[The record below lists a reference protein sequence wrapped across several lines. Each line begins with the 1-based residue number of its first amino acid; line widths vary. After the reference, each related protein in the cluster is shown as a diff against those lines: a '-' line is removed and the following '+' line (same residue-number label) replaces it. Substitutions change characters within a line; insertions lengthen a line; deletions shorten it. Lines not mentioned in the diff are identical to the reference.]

1 MSTPHQLRR
10 PATPEAIDHA
20 FGLFKSKAKRNIDL
34 SQFTTYKVGG
44 SAALHMVVSS
54 VDDLYLVSAVLAEV
68 ELPILVIGRGS
79 NLLISDSGFKGLA
92 LTIGGLADY
101 VDLPNR
107 DEDPEVEPIALF
119 GGSVALP
126 VAARQSVARGLT
138 GFEWGVGVPGSVG
151 GAVRMNAGGHG
162 SDMASSLTSVRMF
175 HLRKGLEA
183 HVNAVDLG
191 LRFRGSAL
199 DDHHVVLSATVDLEW
214 SKAPEASEAELQ
226 EVVRWRRE
234 NQPGGQNAGS
244 VFVNPEPGKVSAGAV
259 IDELGMRGLRVGSAQ
274 VSEKHANFI
283 QADVGGSAQ
292 DVVALMAEV
301 RRRVRDERGYV
312 LRSEIRLVGFEDETD
327 PAVVDLI
334 NKDSDVGVSTI
345 RLEQVFEKS
354 STANETT
361 DGTIPVSVLNGEVVR
376 IIDSDVSDEV
386 LEELRDAFG
395 RDATRDV
402 TRSIT
407 RDSTSGVARDATIVP
422 ITSATGNQT
431 SPTVAPSDGPVQ
443 PAERVVI
450 VDDDLRIVTDDDFPA
465 DTMSQS
471 VHRAPTSTRVAIF
484 DDESLP
490 GSGDGSAE
498 SAVIIDGTA
507 WTELS
512 FARRVINGAKQLFT
526 MRGVNRRKQLLVVGG
541 SLVASVVLVLIVLA
555 SPLVAVRS
563 IDVEGAR
570 YANATLIETVSK
582 SLRGKS
588 VLTVDT
594 NAAQKL
600 LETDPWIESV
610 RIKTYL
616 PSRAVIEIN
625 ERVPVAWFLGVDN
638 QGRVIDQDGRV
649 LAVVNGRPTEY
660 MLIDG
665 IGPNLI
671 AGAMASESY
680 KAAAQLAMSLPDEIR
695 PVVKNMGVNGPNQVT
710 MTLLTGAV
718 VKFGEPVDLRN
729 KLVNVVV
736 ILRRQDINQIAGIDV
751 SSGTPVVSSP

>member
-1 MSTPHQLRR
+1 MSTLHQLRR
-10 PATPEAIDHA
+10 PASPEAIDHA
-20 FGLFKSKAKRNIDL
+20 FGLFNAKAKRDVDL
-34 SQFTTYKVGG
+34 SQYTTYKVGG
-44 SAALHMVVSS
+44 TAALHMTAVSI
-54 VDDLYLVSAVLAEV
+54 DDLYLVSAVLAEV

-79 NLLISDSGFKGLA
+79 NLLISDSGFHGLA

-107 DEDPEVEPIALF
+107 EEDPNVEPIALF

-126 VAARQSVARGLT
+126 VASRQSVARGLT

-199 DDHHVVLSATVDLEW
+199 DDHHMVLSATVDLEW
-214 SKAPEASEAELQ
+214 SKSQEASEAELQ

-244 VFVNPEPGKVSAGAV
+244 VFVNPEPGKVSAGEV
-259 IDELGMRGLRVGSAQ
+259 IDELGMRGLRIGSAQ

-283 QADVGGSAQ
+283 QADENGSAH
-292 DVVALMAEV
+292 DVVALMAEI

-312 LRSEIRLVGFEDETD
+312 LRSEIRLVGFEDATD
-327 PAVVDLI
+327 PAIVELL
-334 NKDSDVGVSTI
+334 NKDSEVGVSTI
-345 RLEQVFEKS
+345 RLEQVFDKS

-361 DGTIPVSVLNGEVVR
+361 DGTIPVSVLNGEVIR
-376 IIDSDVSDEV
+376 IIDSDVSEEV
-386 LEELRDAFG
+386 LEELREAFG
-395 RDATRDV
+395 RDATRD
-402 TRSIT
+402 IT
-407 RDSTSGVARDATIVP
+407 RDATIVP
-422 ITSATGNQT
+422 ITSATANT
-431 SPTVAPSDGPVQ
+431 PSPTKVHDAEPVV

-471 VHRAPTSTRVAIF
+471 VHRAPTSTRVAIL
-484 DDESLP
+484 DDELMPDSDV
-490 GSGDGSAE
+490 DGS
-498 SAVIIDGTA
+498 SSGAVIIDGTA
-507 WTELS
+507 WTDLS
-512 FARRVINGAKQLFT
+512 LARRAIRGAKQLVK

-541 SLVASVVLVLIVLA
+541 SLVAGVVLVLIVLA
-555 SPLVAVRS
+555 SPIVAVRN

-616 PSRAVIEIN
+616 PGRAVIEIQ
-625 ERVPVAWFLGVDN
+625 ERMPIAWFLGVDN

-665 IGPNLI
+665 TGPNLI

-680 KAAAQLAMSLPDEIR
+680 AAAAQLAMSLPDEIR

>member
-10 PATPEAIDHA
+10 PATAEAIEHA
-20 FGLFKSKAKRNIDL
+20 FGLLNSRAKRNVDL

-44 SAALHMVVSS
+44 SAALHMLVSS
-54 VDDLYLVSAVLAEV
+54 IDDLYLVSSVLAEV

-92 LTIGGLADY
+92 LTMSGIADY

-107 DEDPEVEPIALF
+107 DDDPAVEPIALF

-175 HLRKGLEA
+175 HLRKGREA

-214 SKAPEASEAELQ
+214 SKSQEASEAELQ

-259 IDELGMRGLRVGSAQ
+259 IDELGMRGMRVGSAQ

-312 LRSEIRLVGFEDETD
+312 LRSEIRLVGFDDETD
-327 PAVVDLI
+327 PAIVDLI
-334 NKDSDVGVSTI
+334 NKDQDVGVSTI
-345 RLEQVFEKS
+345 RLEQVFDKS
-354 STANETT
+354 LTANETT

-395 RDATRDV
+395 RDVTRDITRDV
-402 TRSIT
+402 
-407 RDSTSGVARDATIVP
+407 TSGVARDATIIP
-422 ITSATGNQT
+422 I
-431 SPTVAPSDGPVQ
+431 Q

-490 GSGDGSAE
+490 GSVDDGVDD
-498 SAVIIDGTA
+498 AVIIDGTA

-512 FARRVINGAKQLFT
+512 LSRRVINGTKRLFT
-526 MRGVNRRKQLLVVGG
+526 MRGVNRRKQLLFVGG

-555 SPLVAVRS
+555 SPLVAVRN
-563 IDVEGAR
+563 IDIEGAK

-638 QGRVIDQDGRV
+638 QGRVIDQEGRV

-751 SSGTPVVSSP
+751 TSGTPVVSSP

>member
-1 MSTPHQLRR
+1 
-10 PATPEAIDHA
+10 
-20 FGLFKSKAKRNIDL
+20 
-34 SQFTTYKVGG
+34 
-44 SAALHMVVSS
+44 
-54 VDDLYLVSAVLAEV
+54 
-68 ELPILVIGRGS
+68 
-79 NLLISDSGFKGLA
+79 
-92 LTIGGLADY
+92 
-101 VDLPNR
+101 
-107 DEDPEVEPIALF
+107 
-119 GGSVALP
+119 
-126 VAARQSVARGLT
+126 
-138 GFEWGVGVPGSVG
+138 
-151 GAVRMNAGGHG
+151 
-162 SDMASSLTSVRMF
+162 
-175 HLRKGLEA
+175 
-183 HVNAVDLG
+183 
-191 LRFRGSAL
+191 
-199 DDHHVVLSATVDLEW
+199 
-214 SKAPEASEAELQ
+214 
-226 EVVRWRRE
+226 
-234 NQPGGQNAGS
+234 
-244 VFVNPEPGKVSAGAV
+244 
-259 IDELGMRGLRVGSAQ
+259 
-274 VSEKHANFI
+274 
-283 QADVGGSAQ
+283 
-292 DVVALMAEV
+292 
-301 RRRVRDERGYV
+301 
-312 LRSEIRLVGFEDETD
+312 
-327 PAVVDLI
+327 
-334 NKDSDVGVSTI
+334 
-345 RLEQVFEKS
+345 
-354 STANETT
+354 
-361 DGTIPVSVLNGEVVR
+361 
-376 IIDSDVSDEV
+376 
-386 LEELRDAFG
+386 
-395 RDATRDV
+395 
-402 TRSIT
+402 
-407 RDSTSGVARDATIVP
+407 
-422 ITSATGNQT
+422 
-431 SPTVAPSDGPVQ
+431 
-443 PAERVVI
+443 VVI

-490 GSGDGSAE
+490 GSDEDSADG
-498 SAVIIDGTA
+498 AVIIDGTA

-512 FARRVINGAKQLFT
+512 FARRVINGTKQLFT

-541 SLVASVVLVLIVLA
+541 SLVASVVFVLIVLA
-555 SPLVAVRS
+555 SPLVAVRN
-563 IDVEGAR
+563 IDIEGAK

>member
-1 MSTPHQLRR
+1 
-10 PATPEAIDHA
+10 
-20 FGLFKSKAKRNIDL
+20 
-34 SQFTTYKVGG
+34 
-44 SAALHMVVSS
+44 
-54 VDDLYLVSAVLAEV
+54 
-68 ELPILVIGRGS
+68 
-79 NLLISDSGFKGLA
+79 
-92 LTIGGLADY
+92 
-101 VDLPNR
+101 
-107 DEDPEVEPIALF
+107 
-119 GGSVALP
+119 
-126 VAARQSVARGLT
+126 
-138 GFEWGVGVPGSVG
+138 
-151 GAVRMNAGGHG
+151 
-162 SDMASSLTSVRMF
+162 TS
-175 HLRKGLEA
+175 
-183 HVNAVDLG
+183 
-191 LRFRGSAL
+191 
-199 DDHHVVLSATVDLEW
+199 
-214 SKAPEASEAELQ
+214 
-226 EVVRWRRE
+226 
-234 NQPGGQNAGS
+234 
-244 VFVNPEPGKVSAGAV
+244 
-259 IDELGMRGLRVGSAQ
+259 
-274 VSEKHANFI
+274 
-283 QADVGGSAQ
+283 
-292 DVVALMAEV
+292 
-301 RRRVRDERGYV
+301 
-312 LRSEIRLVGFEDETD
+312 
-327 PAVVDLI
+327 
-334 NKDSDVGVSTI
+334 
-345 RLEQVFEKS
+345 
-354 STANETT
+354 
-361 DGTIPVSVLNGEVVR
+361 
-376 IIDSDVSDEV
+376 
-386 LEELRDAFG
+386 
-395 RDATRDV
+395 
-402 TRSIT
+402 
-407 RDSTSGVARDATIVP
+407 
-422 ITSATGNQT
+422 NQT
-431 SPTVAPSDGPVQ
+431 SPTLAPSNKPVQ

-490 GSGDGSAE
+490 GSSDDSDDSAD

-512 FARRVINGAKQLFT
+512 FARRVINGTKQLFT
-526 MRGVNRRKQLLVVGG
+526 MRGVNRRKQLLVVGS
-541 SLVASVVLVLIVLA
+541 SLVASVVFVLIVLA
-555 SPLVAVRS
+555 SPLVAVRN
-563 IDVEGAR
+563 IDIEGAK

-680 KAAAQLAMSLPDEIR
+680 KAAAQLAISLPDEIR

-718 VKFGEPVDLRN
+718 VKFGEPEDLRN

>member
-10 PATPEAIDHA
+10 PASPEAIDHA
-20 FGLFKSKAKRNIDL
+20 FGLFNAKAKRDVDL
-34 SQFTTYKVGG
+34 SQYTTYKVGG
-44 SAALHMVVSS
+44 TAALHMTVASI
-54 VDDLYLVSAVLAEV
+54 DDLYLVSAVLAEV

-79 NLLISDSGFKGLA
+79 NLLVSDSGFQGLA

-107 DEDPEVEPIALF
+107 DEDPNVEPIALF

-126 VAARQSVARGLT
+126 VASRQSVARGLT

-214 SKAPEASEAELQ
+214 SKSQEASEAELQ

-259 IDELGMRGLRVGSAQ
+259 IDELGMRGLRIGSAQ

-283 QADVGGSAQ
+283 QADENGSAL
-292 DVVALMAEV
+292 DVVALMAEI

-312 LRSEIRLVGFEDETD
+312 LRSEIRLVGFEDATD
-327 PAVVDLI
+327 PAIVELL
-334 NKDSDVGVSTI
+334 NKDSEVGVSTI
-345 RLEQVFEKS
+345 RLEQVFDKS

-361 DGTIPVSVLNGEVVR
+361 DGTIPVSVLNGEVIR
-376 IIDSDVSDEV
+376 IVDSDVSEEV
-386 LEELRDAFG
+386 LDELREAFG
-395 RDATRDV
+395 RDATRD
-402 TRSIT
+402 IT
-407 RDSTSGVARDATIVP
+407 RDATIVP
-422 ITSATGNQT
+422 ITSATADPT
-431 SPTVAPSDGPVQ
+431 SSTKVPDVEPVAPV
-443 PAERVVI
+443 ERVVI

-484 DDESLP
+484 DDELMP
-490 GSGDGSAE
+490 GSDVDGS
-498 SAVIIDGTA
+498 SSGAVIIDGTA
-507 WTELS
+507 WSELS
-512 FARRVINGAKQLFT
+512 LARRVINGAKQLVK

-541 SLVASVVLVLIVLA
+541 SLVAGVVLVLIVLA
-555 SPLVAVRS
+555 SPIVAVRN
-563 IDVEGAR
+563 IDIEGVK
-570 YANATLIETVSK
+570 YANSTLIETVSK

-616 PSRAVIEIN
+616 PGRAVIEIQ
-625 ERVPVAWFLGVDN
+625 ERMPIAWFLGVDN

-665 IGPNLI
+665 TGPNLI

-680 KAAAQLAMSLPDEIR
+680 AAAAQLAMSLPDEIR
-695 PVVKNMGVNGPNQVT
+695 PFVKNMGVNGPNQVT

>member
-10 PATPEAIDHA
+10 PATPEALEHA
-20 FGLFKSKAKRNIDL
+20 FGMFGSRAKRNVDL

-44 SAALHMVVSS
+44 TAALHMMVSS
-54 VDDLYLVSAVLAEV
+54 IDDLYLVSAVLAEV

-92 LTIGGLADY
+92 ITMSGLADY

-107 DEDPEVEPIALF
+107 DEDPGVEPIALF

-175 HLRKGLEA
+175 HLRKGREA

-214 SKAPEASEAELQ
+214 SKSPEASEAELQ

-244 VFVNPEPGKVSAGAV
+244 VFVNPEPGKISAGAV
-259 IDELGMRGLRVGSAQ
+259 IDELGMRGMRVGSAQ

-283 QADVGGSAQ
+283 QADVGGNAQ

-312 LRSEIRLVGFEDETD
+312 LRSEIRLIGFEDETD
-327 PAVVDLI
+327 PVIVDLI
-334 NKDSDVGVSTI
+334 NKDSEIGVSTI
-345 RLEQVFEKS
+345 RLEQVFDKS

-395 RDATRDV
+395 RDAT
-402 TRSIT
+402 
-407 RDSTSGVARDATIVP
+407 IVP

-431 SPTVAPSDGPVQ
+431 SPTLAPINKPVQ

-471 VHRAPTSTRVAIF
+471 VHRAPTSTRVAIL
-484 DDESLP
+484 DDEILP
-490 GSGDGSAE
+490 GGGDDSAE
-498 SAVIIDGTA
+498 GAVIIDGTA

-512 FARRVINGAKQLFT
+512 FARRVINGTKQLFT
-526 MRGVNRRKQLLVVGG
+526 MRGVNRRKQLLVVGS
-541 SLVASVVLVLIVLA
+541 SLVASVVFVLIVLA
-555 SPLVAVRS
+555 SPLVAVRNVD
-563 IDVEGAR
+563 IEGAK

>member
-1 MSTPHQLRR
+1 VSTPHQLRR
-10 PATPEAIDHA
+10 PATPEAIEHA
-20 FGLFKSKAKRNIDL
+20 FGLFSAKAKRNVDL
-34 SQFTTYKVGG
+34 AQFTTYKVGG
-44 SAALHMVVSS
+44 TAALHMMVSS
-54 VDDLYLVSAVLAEV
+54 IDDLYLVSAVLAEI

-79 NLLISDSGFKGLA
+79 NLLISDTGFKGLA
-92 LTIGGLADY
+92 ITMNGLADY

-107 DEDPEVEPIALF
+107 DEEPGVEPIALF

-138 GFEWGVGVPGSVG
+138 GFEWGVGVPGSIG

-175 HLRKGLEA
+175 HLRKGREA

-214 SKAPEASEAELQ
+214 THSPEASEAELQ

-244 VFVNPEPGKVSAGAV
+244 VFVNPEPGRVSAGAL
-259 IDELGMRGLRVGSAQ
+259 IDELGMRGLRIGSAQ

-327 PAVVDLI
+327 PAIVDLI

-345 RLEQVFEKS
+345 RLEQVFDKS
-354 STANETT
+354 TTANETT

-376 IIDSDVSDEV
+376 IVDSDVSDEV

-395 RDATRDV
+395 RDATRD
-402 TRSIT
+402 I
-407 RDSTSGVARDATIVP
+407 TSGVARDATIVP
-422 ITSATGNQT
+422 I
-431 SPTVAPSDGPVQ
+431 Q

-471 VHRAPTSTRVAIF
+471 VHRAPTSTRVAIL
-484 DDESLP
+484 DDEILP
-490 GSGDGSAE
+490 GGGDDSADG
-498 SAVIIDGTA
+498 AVIIDGTA
-507 WTELS
+507 WSELS
-512 FARRVINGAKQLFT
+512 FGRRVINGTKRLFT

-541 SLVASVVLVLIVLA
+541 SFVASVVVVLIVLA
-555 SPLVAVRS
+555 SPLVAVRN
-563 IDVEGAR
+563 IDVEGAK

-600 LETDPWIESV
+600 LETDPWVESV

-625 ERVPVAWFLGVDN
+625 ERTPVAWFLGVDN

-665 IGPNLI
+665 TGPNLI
-671 AGAMASESY
+671 AGAIASESY

>member
-10 PATPEAIDHA
+10 PATSESIEHA
-20 FGLFKSKAKRNIDL
+20 FGLFNAKAKRNVDL

-44 SAALHMVVSS
+44 TAALHMMVSS
-54 VDDLYLVSAVLAEV
+54 IDDLYLVSAVLAEV

-107 DEDPEVEPIALF
+107 DEDPGVEPIALF

-214 SKAPEASEAELQ
+214 SNSPEASEAELQ

-244 VFVNPEPGKVSAGAV
+244 VFVTPEPGKVSAGAV

-312 LRSEIRLVGFEDETD
+312 LRSEIRLVGFEEETD
-327 PAVVDLI
+327 PSIVDLI
-334 NKDSDVGVSTI
+334 NKDSEVGVSTI
-345 RLEQVFEKS
+345 RLEQVFDKS
-354 STANETT
+354 VSANETT

-376 IIDSDVSDEV
+376 IVDSDVSDEV

-395 RDATRDV
+395 RDATRD
-402 TRSIT
+402 IT
-407 RDSTSGVARDATIVP
+407 RDITSGVARDATIIP
-422 ITSATGNQT
+422 I
-431 SPTVAPSDGPVQ
+431 Q

-490 GSGDGSAE
+490 GSVDDSADG
-498 SAVIIDGTA
+498 AVIIDGTA

-512 FARRVINGAKQLFT
+512 FTRRVINGTKQLFT

-541 SLVASVVLVLIVLA
+541 SLVASVVFVLIVLA
-555 SPLVAVRS
+555 SPLVAVRN
-563 IDVEGAR
+563 IDIEGAK

>member
-10 PATPEAIDHA
+10 PATSEAIEHA
-20 FGLFKSKAKRNIDL
+20 FGLFNAKAKRNVDL

-44 SAALHMVVSS
+44 TAALHMMVSS
-54 VDDLYLVSAVLAEV
+54 IDDLYLVSAVLAEV

-107 DEDPEVEPIALF
+107 DEDPGVEPIALF

-214 SKAPEASEAELQ
+214 SNSPEASEAELQ

-312 LRSEIRLVGFEDETD
+312 LRSEIRLVGFEDATD
-327 PAVVDLI
+327 PAIVDLI
-334 NKDSDVGVSTI
+334 NKDSEVGVSTI
-345 RLEQVFEKS
+345 RLEQVFDKS
-354 STANETT
+354 VSANETT

-395 RDATRDV
+395 RDATRD
-402 TRSIT
+402 IT
-407 RDSTSGVARDATIVP
+407 RDITSGVARDATIIP
-422 ITSATGNQT
+422 I
-431 SPTVAPSDGPVQ
+431 Q

-490 GSGDGSAE
+490 GSVDDSADG
-498 SAVIIDGTA
+498 AVIIDGTA

-512 FARRVINGAKQLFT
+512 FTRRVINGTKQLFT

-541 SLVASVVLVLIVLA
+541 SLVASVVFVLIVLA
-555 SPLVAVRS
+555 SPLVAVRN
-563 IDVEGAR
+563 IDIEGAK

>member
-10 PATPEAIDHA
+10 PASPEAIDHA
-20 FGLFKSKAKRNIDL
+20 FGLFNAKAKRNVDL

-44 SAALHMVVSS
+44 TAALHMTLTSL
-54 VDDLYLVSAVLAEV
+54 DDLYLVSAVLAEV

-79 NLLISDSGFKGLA
+79 NLLISDSGFQGLA

-107 DEDPEVEPIALF
+107 DEDPDVEPIALF

-214 SKAPEASEAELQ
+214 SKSQEASEAELQ

-283 QADVGGSAQ
+283 QADEHGSAH
-292 DVVALMAEV
+292 DVVALMAEI
-301 RRRVRDERGYV
+301 RRRVRDERGYL
-312 LRSEIRLVGFEDETD
+312 LRSEIRLVGFEDATD
-327 PAVVDLI
+327 PAIVELL
-334 NKDSDVGVSTI
+334 NKDSEVGVSTI
-345 RLEQVFEKS
+345 RLEQVFEKT

-361 DGTIPVSVLNGEVVR
+361 DGTIPVSVLNGEVIR
-376 IIDSDVSDEV
+376 IVDSDVSDDV
-386 LEELRDAFG
+386 LEELREAFG
-395 RDATRDV
+395 RDATRDL
-402 TRSIT
+402 
-407 RDSTSGVARDATIVP
+407 ARDATIVP
-422 ITSATGNQT
+422 ITSATSNST
-431 SPTVAPSDGPVQ
+431 SSVKASDPEPAVPT
-443 PAERVVI
+443 ERVVI
-450 VDDDLRIVTDDDFPA
+450 VDEDLRIVTDDDFPA

-471 VHRAPTSTRVAIF
+471 VHRAPTSTRVAILDEDLMPTGEIDG
-484 DDESLP
+484 DDSV
-490 GSGDGSAE
+490 SG
-498 SAVIIDGTA
+498 AVIIDGTA
-507 WTELS
+507 WADLS
-512 FARRVINGAKQLFT
+512 VARRSINRVKRLFQ
-526 MRGVNRRKQLLVVGG
+526 MRGVNRRKQLLVVGA
-541 SLVASVVLVLIVLA
+541 SLVAAMVFILIVLA
-555 SPLVAVRS
+555 SPIVAVRN
-563 IDVEGAR
+563 IDVEGVK
-570 YANATLIETVSK
+570 YANSTLIETVSK

-594 NAAQKL
+594 NAAQRL

-616 PSRAVIEIN
+616 PGRAVIEVN

-710 MTLLTGAV
+710 MTLITGAV

>member
-10 PATPEAIDHA
+10 PATSEAIDHA
-20 FGLFKSKAKRNIDL
+20 FGLFNAKAKRDVDL
-34 SQFTTYKVGG
+34 SQYTTYKVGG
-44 SAALHMVVSS
+44 TAALHMTVASI
-54 VDDLYLVSAVLAEV
+54 DDLYLVGAVLAEV
-68 ELPILVIGRGS
+68 ELPVLVIGRGS
-79 NLLISDSGFKGLA
+79 NLLISDSGFHGLA

-107 DEDPEVEPIALF
+107 DEDPNVEPIALF

-126 VAARQSVARGLT
+126 VASRQSVARGLT

-214 SKAPEASEAELQ
+214 SKSQEASEAELQ

-244 VFVNPEPGKVSAGAV
+244 VFVNPEPGKVSAGEV
-259 IDELGMRGLRVGSAQ
+259 IDELGMRGLRIGSAQ

-283 QADVGGSAQ
+283 QADENGSAL
-292 DVVALMAEV
+292 DVVTLMAEI

-312 LRSEIRLVGFEDETD
+312 LRSEIRLVGFEDATD
-327 PAVVDLI
+327 PAIVELL
-334 NKDSDVGVSTI
+334 NKDSEVGVSTI

-354 STANETT
+354 STSHETT
-361 DGTIPVSVLNGEVVR
+361 DGTIPVSVLNGEVIR
-376 IIDSDVSDEV
+376 IIDSDLSEEV
-386 LEELRDAFG
+386 LEELREAFG
-395 RDATRDV
+395 RDATRD
-402 TRSIT
+402 IT
-407 RDSTSGVARDATIVP
+407 RDATIVP
-422 ITSATGNQT
+422 ITSATSNPT
-431 SPTVAPSDGPVQ
+431 SPSTVPDAEPIA

-484 DDESLP
+484 DDELMP
-490 GSGDGSAE
+490 GGDVDGS
-498 SAVIIDGTA
+498 SSGAVIIDGTA
-507 WTELS
+507 WSELS
-512 FARRVINGAKQLFT
+512 LARRVINGAKQLVN
-526 MRGVNRRKQLLVVGG
+526 MRGVNRRKQLLIVGG
-541 SLVASVVLVLIVLA
+541 SLVAGVVLILIVLA
-555 SPLVAVRS
+555 SPIVAVRN
-563 IDVEGAR
+563 IDIEGAK
-570 YANATLIETVSK
+570 YANSTLIETVSK

-616 PSRAVIEIN
+616 PGRAVIEIQ
-625 ERVPVAWFLGVDN
+625 ERLPVAWFLGVDN

-665 IGPNLI
+665 TGPNLI

-680 KAAAQLAMSLPDEIR
+680 AAAAQLAMSLPDEIR
-695 PVVKNMGVNGPNQVT
+695 PVVRNMGVNGPNQVT
-710 MTLLTGAV
+710 MTLITGAV

>member
-10 PATPEAIDHA
+10 PATSEAIEHA
-20 FGLFKSKAKRNIDL
+20 FGLFNAKAKRNVDL

-44 SAALHMVVSS
+44 TAALHMMVSS
-54 VDDLYLVSAVLAEV
+54 IDDLYLVSAVLAEV

-107 DEDPEVEPIALF
+107 DEDPGVEPIALF

-214 SKAPEASEAELQ
+214 SNSPEASEAELQ

-312 LRSEIRLVGFEDETD
+312 LRSEIRLVGFEEETD
-327 PAVVDLI
+327 PSIVDLI
-334 NKDSDVGVSTI
+334 NKDSEVGVSTI
-345 RLEQVFEKS
+345 RLEQVFDKS
-354 STANETT
+354 VTANETT

-376 IIDSDVSDEV
+376 IVDSDVSDEV

-395 RDATRDV
+395 RDATRD
-402 TRSIT
+402 IT
-407 RDSTSGVARDATIVP
+407 RDITSGVARDATIIP
-422 ITSATGNQT
+422 I
-431 SPTVAPSDGPVQ
+431 Q

-490 GSGDGSAE
+490 GSVDDSADG
-498 SAVIIDGTA
+498 AVIIDGTA

-512 FARRVINGAKQLFT
+512 FARRVINGTKQLFT

-541 SLVASVVLVLIVLA
+541 SLVASVVFVLIVLA
-555 SPLVAVRS
+555 SPLVAVRN
-563 IDVEGAR
+563 IDIEGAK

>member
-20 FGLFKSKAKRNIDL
+20 FGLFNAKAKRNVDL
-34 SQFTTYKVGG
+34 SQYTTYKVGG
-44 SAALHMVVSS
+44 TAALHMLLTSI
-54 VDDLYLVSAVLAEV
+54 DDLYLVSAVLAEV
-68 ELPILVIGRGS
+68 PLPILVIGRGS
-79 NLLISDSGFKGLA
+79 NLLVSDSGFQGLA
-92 LTIGGLADY
+92 LTISGLADY

-107 DEDPEVEPIALF
+107 DEDPEIEPIALF

-214 SKAPEASEAELQ
+214 SKSQEASEAELQ

-244 VFVNPEPGKVSAGAV
+244 VFVNPEPGKVSAGEV

-283 QADVGGSAQ
+283 QADENGSAH
-292 DVVALMAEV
+292 DVVALMAEI

-312 LRSEIRLVGFEDETD
+312 LRSEIRLVGFEDATD
-327 PAVVDLI
+327 PAIVELL
-334 NKDSDVGVSTI
+334 NKDSEVGVSTI

-354 STANETT
+354 SAANETT
-361 DGTIPVSVLNGEVVR
+361 DGTIPAAVLNGDVIR
-376 IIDSDVSDEV
+376 IVDSDVSDEV
-386 LEELRDAFG
+386 LEELREAFG
-395 RDATRDV
+395 RDSTRD
-402 TRSIT
+402 IT
-407 RDSTSGVARDATIVP
+407 RDATIVP
-422 ITSATGNQT
+422 ITNAGNTATGLTQ
-431 SPTVAPSDGPVQ
+431 APQQEPSQ

-465 DTMSQS
+465 DTMSQT
-471 VHRAPTSTRVAIF
+471 VNRAPTSTRVAIF
-484 DDESLP
+484 DDEIIP
-490 GSGDGSAE
+490 GGDGEVDGSV
-498 SAVIIDGTA
+498 SGAVIIDGTA

-512 FARRVINGAKQLFT
+512 PLRRFVNGAKQLVK
-526 MRGVNRRKQLLVVGG
+526 MRGVNRRKQILVVGG
-541 SLVASVVLVLIVLA
+541 SLIAGVVVVLIVLA
-555 SPLVAVRS
+555 SPIVAVRN
-563 IDVEGAR
+563 IDIEGAK
-570 YANATLIETVSK
+570 YANSTLIETVSK

-594 NAAQKL
+594 NSAQKL

-616 PSRAVIEIN
+616 PGRAVIEIN

-665 IGPNLI
+665 TGPNLI
-671 AGAMASESY
+671 AGAMASDSY
-680 KAAAQLAMSLPDEIR
+680 AAAAQLAMSLPDEIR
-695 PVVKNMGVNGPNQVT
+695 PVVKNMGVDGPNQVT

-718 VKFGEPVDLRN
+718 VKFGEPIDLRN

>member
-1 MSTPHQLRR
+1 VSTPHQLRR

-20 FGLFKSKAKRNIDL
+20 FGLFNAKAKRNLDL
-34 SQFTTYKVGG
+34 SQYTTYKVGG
-44 SAALHMVVSS
+44 TAALHMLVTSI
-54 VDDLYLVSAVLAEV
+54 DDLYLVSAVLAEV
-68 ELPILVIGRGS
+68 PLPILVIGRGS
-79 NLLISDSGFKGLA
+79 NLLVSDSGFQGLA
-92 LTIGGLADY
+92 LTISGLADY

-107 DEDPEVEPIALF
+107 DEDPEIEPIALF

-214 SKAPEASEAELQ
+214 SKSQEASEAELQ

-244 VFVNPEPGKVSAGAV
+244 VFVNPEPGKVSAGEV

-283 QADVGGSAQ
+283 QADENGSAH
-292 DVVALMAEV
+292 DVVALMAEI

-312 LRSEIRLVGFEDETD
+312 LRSEIRLVGFEDATD
-327 PAVVDLI
+327 PAIVELL
-334 NKDSDVGVSTI
+334 NKDSEVGVSTI

-361 DGTIPVSVLNGEVVR
+361 DGTIPAAVLNGDVIR
-376 IIDSDVSDEV
+376 IVDSDVSDEV
-386 LEELRDAFG
+386 LEELREAFG
-395 RDATRDV
+395 RDSTRD
-402 TRSIT
+402 IT
-407 RDSTSGVARDATIVP
+407 RDATIVP
-422 ITSATGNQT
+422 ITNAENTATGLTQV
-431 SPTVAPSDGPVQ
+431 PQQEPSQ

-465 DTMSQS
+465 DTMSQT
-471 VHRAPTSTRVAIF
+471 VNRAPTSTRVAIF
-484 DDESLP
+484 DDEIIP
-490 GSGDGSAE
+490 GGDGEVDGSV
-498 SAVIIDGTA
+498 SGAVIIDGTA

-512 FARRVINGAKQLFT
+512 PLRRFVNGAKQLVK
-526 MRGVNRRKQLLVVGG
+526 MRGVNRRKQILVVGG
-541 SLVASVVLVLIVLA
+541 SLIAGVVVVLIVLA
-555 SPLVAVRS
+555 SPIVAVRN
-563 IDVEGAR
+563 IDIEGAK
-570 YANATLIETVSK
+570 YANSTLIETVSK

-594 NAAQKL
+594 NSAQKL

-616 PSRAVIEIN
+616 PGRAVIEIN

-665 IGPNLI
+665 TGPNLI
-671 AGAMASESY
+671 AGAMASDSY
-680 KAAAQLAMSLPDEIR
+680 AAAAQLAMSLPDEIR
-695 PVVKNMGVNGPNQVT
+695 PVIKNMGVDGPNQVT

-718 VKFGEPVDLRN
+718 VKFGEPIDLRN

>member
-10 PATPEAIDHA
+10 PATPEALEHA
-20 FGLFKSKAKRNIDL
+20 FGMFGSRAKRNVDL

-44 SAALHMVVSS
+44 TAALHMMVSS
-54 VDDLYLVSAVLAEV
+54 IDDLYLVSAVLAEV

-92 LTIGGLADY
+92 ITMSGLADY

-107 DEDPEVEPIALF
+107 DEDPGVEPIALF

-175 HLRKGLEA
+175 HLRKGREA

-214 SKAPEASEAELQ
+214 SKSPEASEAELQ

-283 QADVGGSAQ
+283 QADVGGNAQ

-312 LRSEIRLVGFEDETD
+312 LRSEIRLIGFEDETD
-327 PAVVDLI
+327 PVIVDLI
-334 NKDSDVGVSTI
+334 NKDSEIGVSTI
-345 RLEQVFEKS
+345 RLEQVFDKS

-395 RDATRDV
+395 RDAT
-402 TRSIT
+402 
-407 RDSTSGVARDATIVP
+407 IVP

-431 SPTVAPSDGPVQ
+431 SPTLAPINKPVQ

-471 VHRAPTSTRVAIF
+471 VHRAPTSTRIAIF

-490 GSGDGSAE
+490 GSKDDSADG
-498 SAVIIDGTA
+498 AVIIDGTA

-512 FARRVINGAKQLFT
+512 FARRVINGTKQLFT
-526 MRGVNRRKQLLVVGG
+526 MRGVNRRKQLLVVGS
-541 SLVASVVLVLIVLA
+541 SLVASVVFVLIVLA
-555 SPLVAVRS
+555 SPLVAVRNVD
-563 IDVEGAR
+563 IEGAK

>member
-10 PATPEAIDHA
+10 PATPEAVEHA
-20 FGLFKSKAKRNIDL
+20 FDLFKSKAKRNVDL

-44 SAALHMVVSS
+44 TAALHMMVSS
-54 VDDLYLVSAVLAEV
+54 IDDLYLVSAVLAEV

-107 DEDPEVEPIALF
+107 DEEPEVEPIALF

-214 SKAPEASEAELQ
+214 SKSPEASEAELQ

-327 PAVVDLI
+327 SAIVDLI
-334 NKDSDVGVSTI
+334 NKDSEVGVSTI
-345 RLEQVFEKS
+345 RLEQVFDKS

-361 DGTIPVSVLNGEVVR
+361 DGTIPVSVLNGEVIR

-395 RDATRDV
+395 RDVTRD
-402 TRSIT
+402 IT
-407 RDSTSGVARDATIVP
+407 RDITSGVARDATIVP
-422 ITSATGNQT
+422 ITSAT
-431 SPTVAPSDGPVQ
+431 SDKPAQ

-490 GSGDGSAE
+490 GSDEDSAE
-498 SAVIIDGTA
+498 GAVIIDGTA

-512 FARRVINGAKQLFT
+512 FARRVINGTKQMFA

-541 SLVASVVLVLIVLA
+541 SLIAGVVLVLIVLA
-555 SPLVAVRS
+555 SPIVAVRN
-563 IDVEGAR
+563 IDIEGAK

-616 PSRAVIEIN
+616 PGRAVIEIN

-649 LAVVNGRPTEY
+649 LAVVKGRPTEY

-665 IGPNLI
+665 TGPNLI

>member
-1 MSTPHQLRR
+1 VSTPHQLRR
-10 PATPEAIDHA
+10 PATPEALEHA
-20 FGLFKSKAKRNIDL
+20 FGMFGSRAKRNVDL

-44 SAALHMVVSS
+44 TAALHMMVSS
-54 VDDLYLVSAVLAEV
+54 IDDLYLVSAVLAEV

-92 LTIGGLADY
+92 ITMSGLADY

-107 DEDPEVEPIALF
+107 DEDPGVEPIALF

-175 HLRKGLEA
+175 HLRKGREA

-214 SKAPEASEAELQ
+214 SKSPEASEAELQ

-259 IDELGMRGLRVGSAQ
+259 IDELGMRGMRVGSAE

-283 QADVGGSAQ
+283 QADVGGNAQ

-312 LRSEIRLVGFEDETD
+312 LRSEIRLIGFEDQTD
-327 PAVVDLI
+327 PVIVDLI
-334 NKDSDVGVSTI
+334 NKDSEIGVSTI
-345 RLEQVFEKS
+345 RLEQVFDKS

-395 RDATRDV
+395 RDAT
-402 TRSIT
+402 
-407 RDSTSGVARDATIVP
+407 IVP

-431 SPTVAPSDGPVQ
+431 SPTLAPSNKPVQ

-471 VHRAPTSTRVAIF
+471 VHRAPTSTRIAIF

-490 GSGDGSAE
+490 GSSDDSADG
-498 SAVIIDGTA
+498 AVIIDGTA

-512 FARRVINGAKQLFT
+512 FARRVINGTKQLFT
-526 MRGVNRRKQLLVVGG
+526 MRGVNRRKQLLIVGS
-541 SLVASVVLVLIVLA
+541 SLVASVVFVLIVLA
-555 SPLVAVRS
+555 SPLVAVRN
-563 IDVEGAR
+563 IDVEGAK

-680 KAAAQLAMSLPDEIR
+680 KAAAQLAMSLPDKIR

>member
-20 FGLFKSKAKRNIDL
+20 FGLFNAKAKRNVDL
-34 SQFTTYKVGG
+34 SQYTTYKVGG
-44 SAALHMVVSS
+44 TAALHMLVTSI
-54 VDDLYLVSAVLAEV
+54 DDLYLVSAVLAEV
-68 ELPILVIGRGS
+68 PLPILVIGRGS
-79 NLLISDSGFKGLA
+79 NLLVSDSGFQGLA
-92 LTIGGLADY
+92 LTISGLADY

-107 DEDPEVEPIALF
+107 DEDPEIEPIALF

-214 SKAPEASEAELQ
+214 SKSQEASEAELQ

-244 VFVNPEPGKVSAGAV
+244 VFVNPEPGKVSAGEV

-283 QADVGGSAQ
+283 QADENGSAH
-292 DVVALMAEV
+292 DVVALMAEI

-312 LRSEIRLVGFEDETD
+312 LRSEIRLVGFEDATD
-327 PAVVDLI
+327 PAIVELL
-334 NKDSDVGVSTI
+334 NKDSEVGVSTI

-361 DGTIPVSVLNGEVVR
+361 DGTIPAAVLNGDVIR
-376 IIDSDVSDEV
+376 IVDSDVSDEV
-386 LEELRDAFG
+386 LEELREAFG
-395 RDATRDV
+395 RDSTRD
-402 TRSIT
+402 IT
-407 RDSTSGVARDATIVP
+407 RDATIVP
-422 ITSATGNQT
+422 ITNAENTATGLTQV
-431 SPTVAPSDGPVQ
+431 PQQEPSQ

-465 DTMSQS
+465 DTMSQT
-471 VHRAPTSTRVAIF
+471 VNRAPTSTRVAIF
-484 DDESLP
+484 DDEIIP
-490 GSGDGSAE
+490 GGDGEVDGSV
-498 SAVIIDGTA
+498 SGAVIIDGTA

-512 FARRVINGAKQLFT
+512 PLRRFVNGAKQLVK
-526 MRGVNRRKQLLVVGG
+526 MRGVNRRKQILVVGG
-541 SLVASVVLVLIVLA
+541 SLIAGVVVVLIVLA
-555 SPLVAVRS
+555 SPIVAVRN
-563 IDVEGAR
+563 IDIEGAK
-570 YANATLIETVSK
+570 YANSTLIETVSK

-594 NAAQKL
+594 NSAQKL

-616 PSRAVIEIN
+616 PGRAVIEIN

-665 IGPNLI
+665 TGPNLI
-671 AGAMASESY
+671 AGAMASDSY
-680 KAAAQLAMSLPDEIR
+680 AAAAQLAMSLPDEIR
-695 PVVKNMGVNGPNQVT
+695 PVIKNMGVDGPNQVT

-718 VKFGEPVDLRN
+718 VKFGEPIDLRN

>member
-10 PATPEAIDHA
+10 PATPEALEHA
-20 FGLFKSKAKRNIDL
+20 FGMFGSKAKRNVDL

-44 SAALHMVVSS
+44 TAALHMMVSS
-54 VDDLYLVSAVLAEV
+54 IDDLYLVSAVLAEV

-92 LTIGGLADY
+92 ITMSGLADY

-107 DEDPEVEPIALF
+107 DEDPGVEPIALF

-175 HLRKGLEA
+175 HLRKGREA

-214 SKAPEASEAELQ
+214 SKSPEASEAELQ

-259 IDELGMRGLRVGSAQ
+259 IDELGMRGMRVGSAE

-283 QADVGGSAQ
+283 QADVGGNAQ

-312 LRSEIRLVGFEDETD
+312 LRSEIRLIGFEDETD
-327 PAVVDLI
+327 PVIMDLI
-334 NKDSDVGVSTI
+334 NKDSEIGVSTI
-345 RLEQVFEKS
+345 RLEQVFDKS

-395 RDATRDV
+395 RDAT
-402 TRSIT
+402 
-407 RDSTSGVARDATIVP
+407 IVP

-431 SPTVAPSDGPVQ
+431 SPTLAPSNKPVQ

-471 VHRAPTSTRVAIF
+471 VHRAPTSTRIAIF

-490 GSGDGSAE
+490 GSSDDSADG
-498 SAVIIDGTA
+498 AVIIDGTA

-512 FARRVINGAKQLFT
+512 FARRVINGTKQLFT
-526 MRGVNRRKQLLVVGG
+526 MRGVNRRKQLLVVGS
-541 SLVASVVLVLIVLA
+541 SLVASVVFVLIVLA
-555 SPLVAVRS
+555 SPLVAVRN
-563 IDVEGAR
+563 IDIEGAK

>member
-20 FGLFKSKAKRNIDL
+20 FGLFNAKAKRNVDL
-34 SQFTTYKVGG
+34 SQYTTYKVGG
-44 SAALHMVVSS
+44 TAALHMLVTSI
-54 VDDLYLVSAVLAEV
+54 DDLYLVSAVLAEV
-68 ELPILVIGRGS
+68 PLPILVIGRGS
-79 NLLISDSGFKGLA
+79 NLLVSDSGFQGLA
-92 LTIGGLADY
+92 LTISGLADY

-107 DEDPEVEPIALF
+107 DEDPEIEPIALF

-214 SKAPEASEAELQ
+214 SKSQEASEAELQ

-244 VFVNPEPGKVSAGAV
+244 VFVNPEPGKVSAGEV

-283 QADVGGSAQ
+283 QADENGSAH
-292 DVVALMAEV
+292 DVVALMAEI

-312 LRSEIRLVGFEDETD
+312 LRSEIRLVGFEDATD
-327 PAVVDLI
+327 PAIVELL
-334 NKDSDVGVSTI
+334 NKDSEVGVSTI

-361 DGTIPVSVLNGEVVR
+361 DGTIPAAVLNGDVIR
-376 IIDSDVSDEV
+376 IVDSDVSDEV
-386 LEELRDAFG
+386 LEELREAFG
-395 RDATRDV
+395 RDSTRD
-402 TRSIT
+402 IT
-407 RDSTSGVARDATIVP
+407 RDATIVP
-422 ITSATGNQT
+422 ITNAENTATGLTQV
-431 SPTVAPSDGPVQ
+431 PQQEPSQ
-443 PAERVVI
+443 LAERVVI

-465 DTMSQS
+465 DTMSQT
-471 VHRAPTSTRVAIF
+471 VNRAPTSTRVAIF
-484 DDESLP
+484 DDEIIP
-490 GSGDGSAE
+490 GGDGEVDGSV
-498 SAVIIDGTA
+498 SGAVIIDGTA

-512 FARRVINGAKQLFT
+512 PLRRFVNGAKQLVK
-526 MRGVNRRKQLLVVGG
+526 MRGVNRRKQILVVGG
-541 SLVASVVLVLIVLA
+541 SLIAGVVVVLIVLA
-555 SPLVAVRS
+555 SPIVAVRN
-563 IDVEGAR
+563 IDIEGAK
-570 YANATLIETVSK
+570 YANSTLIETVSK

-594 NAAQKL
+594 NSAQKL

-616 PSRAVIEIN
+616 PGRAVIEIN

-665 IGPNLI
+665 TGPNLI
-671 AGAMASESY
+671 AGAMASDSY
-680 KAAAQLAMSLPDEIR
+680 AAAAQLAMSLPDEIR
-695 PVVKNMGVNGPNQVT
+695 PVIKNMGVDGPNQVT

-718 VKFGEPVDLRN
+718 VKFGEPIDLRN

>member
-10 PATPEAIDHA
+10 PATSEAIEHA
-20 FGLFKSKAKRNIDL
+20 FGLFNAKAKRNVDL

-44 SAALHMVVSS
+44 TAALHMMVSS
-54 VDDLYLVSAVLAEV
+54 IDDLYLVSAVLAEV

-107 DEDPEVEPIALF
+107 DEDPGVEPIALF

-214 SKAPEASEAELQ
+214 SNSPEASEAELQ

-312 LRSEIRLVGFEDETD
+312 LRSEIRLVGFEDATD
-327 PAVVDLI
+327 PAIVDLI
-334 NKDSDVGVSTI
+334 NKDSEVGVSTI
-345 RLEQVFEKS
+345 RLEQVFDKS
-354 STANETT
+354 VSANETT

-376 IIDSDVSDEV
+376 IVDSDVSDEV

-395 RDATRDV
+395 RDATRD
-402 TRSIT
+402 IT
-407 RDSTSGVARDATIVP
+407 RDITSGVARDATIIP
-422 ITSATGNQT
+422 I
-431 SPTVAPSDGPVQ
+431 Q

-490 GSGDGSAE
+490 GSVDDSADG
-498 SAVIIDGTA
+498 AVIIDGTA

-512 FARRVINGAKQLFT
+512 FTRRVINGTKQLFA

-541 SLVASVVLVLIVLA
+541 SLVASVVFVLIVLA
-555 SPLVAVRS
+555 SPLVAVRN
-563 IDVEGAR
+563 IDIEGAK

>member
-1 MSTPHQLRR
+1 VSTPHQLRR

-20 FGLFKSKAKRNIDL
+20 FGLFNAKAKRNVDL

-44 SAALHMVVSS
+44 NAALHMTVASI
-54 VDDLYLVSAVLAEV
+54 DDLYLVSAVLAEV

-79 NLLISDSGFKGLA
+79 NLLISDSGFRGLA

-107 DEDPEVEPIALF
+107 DEDPNVEPIALF
-119 GGSVALP
+119 GGSIALP
-126 VAARQSVARGLT
+126 VASRQSVARGLT

-214 SKAPEASEAELQ
+214 SKSQEASEAELQ

-244 VFVNPEPGKVSAGAV
+244 VFVNPEPGKVSAGEV
-259 IDELGMRGLRVGSAQ
+259 IDELGMRGLRIGSAQ

-283 QADVGGSAQ
+283 QADENGSAN
-292 DVVALMAEV
+292 DVVALMAEI

-312 LRSEIRLVGFEDETD
+312 LRSEIRLVGFEDATD
-327 PAVVDLI
+327 PAIVELL
-334 NKDSDVGVSTI
+334 NKDSEVGVSTI
-345 RLEQVFEKS
+345 RLEQVFDKS

-361 DGTIPVSVLNGEVVR
+361 DGTIPVSVLNGEVIR
-376 IIDSDVSDEV
+376 IIDSDVSEEV
-386 LEELRDAFG
+386 LEELREAFG
-395 RDATRDV
+395 RDATRD
-402 TRSIT
+402 IT
-407 RDSTSGVARDATIVP
+407 RDATIVP
-422 ITSATGNQT
+422 ITSATANPT
-431 SPTVAPSDGPVQ
+431 SVTKVPNVEPVA

-484 DDESLP
+484 DDEMNP
-490 GSGDGSAE
+490 GSEVDGDGS
-498 SAVIIDGTA
+498 SSGAVIIGGTA
-507 WTELS
+507 WTEMSL
-512 FARRVINGAKQLFT
+512 ARRVINGAKQLT
-526 MRGVNRRKQLLVVGG
+526 KMRGVNRRKQLLVVGG
-541 SLVASVVLVLIVLA
+541 SLVAGVVFVLIVLA
-555 SPLVAVRS
+555 SPIVAVRN
-563 IDVEGAR
+563 IDVEGAK
-570 YANATLIETVSK
+570 YANSTLIETVSK

-616 PSRAVIEIN
+616 PGRAVIEIN

-665 IGPNLI
+665 TGPNLI
-671 AGAMASESY
+671 AGAMAAESY
-680 KAAAQLAMSLPDEIR
+680 AAAAQLAMSLPDEIR

>member
-20 FGLFKSKAKRNIDL
+20 FGLFNAKAKRNVDL

-44 SAALHMVVSS
+44 TAALHMTVASI
-54 VDDLYLVSAVLAEV
+54 DDLYLVSAVLAEV

-79 NLLISDSGFKGLA
+79 NLLISDSGFRGLA

-107 DEDPEVEPIALF
+107 DEDPNVEPIALF
-119 GGSVALP
+119 GGSIALP
-126 VAARQSVARGLT
+126 VASRQSVARGLT

-214 SKAPEASEAELQ
+214 SKSQEASEAELQ

-244 VFVNPEPGKVSAGAV
+244 VFVNPEPGKVSAGEV
-259 IDELGMRGLRVGSAQ
+259 IDELGMRGLRIGSAQ

-283 QADVGGSAQ
+283 QADENGSAN
-292 DVVALMAEV
+292 DVVALMAEI

-312 LRSEIRLVGFEDETD
+312 LRSEIRLVGFEDATD
-327 PAVVDLI
+327 PAIVEFL
-334 NKDSDVGVSTI
+334 NNDSEVGVSTI
-345 RLEQVFEKS
+345 RLDQVFDKS

-361 DGTIPVSVLNGEVVR
+361 DGTIPVSVLNGEVIR
-376 IIDSDVSDEV
+376 IIDSDVSEEV
-386 LEELRDAFG
+386 LEELREAFG
-395 RDATRDV
+395 RDATRD
-402 TRSIT
+402 IT
-407 RDSTSGVARDATIVP
+407 RDATIVP
-422 ITSATGNQT
+422 ITSATANPT
-431 SPTVAPSDGPVQ
+431 SVTKVPNLEPVA

-484 DDESLP
+484 DDEMNP
-490 GSGDGSAE
+490 GSEVDGDGS
-498 SAVIIDGTA
+498 SSGAVIIGGTA
-507 WTELS
+507 WTEMSL
-512 FARRVINGAKQLFT
+512 ARRVINGAKQLT
-526 MRGVNRRKQLLVVGG
+526 KMRGVNRRKQLLVVGG
-541 SLVASVVLVLIVLA
+541 SLVAGVVFVLIVLA
-555 SPLVAVRS
+555 SPIVAVRN
-563 IDVEGAR
+563 IDVEGAK
-570 YANATLIETVSK
+570 YANSTLIETVSK

-616 PSRAVIEIN
+616 PGRAVIEIN

-665 IGPNLI
+665 TGPNLI
-671 AGAMASESY
+671 AGAMAAESY
-680 KAAAQLAMSLPDEIR
+680 AAAAQLAMSLPDEIR

>member
-20 FGLFKSKAKRNIDL
+20 FGLFNAKVKRDVDL
-34 SQFTTYKVGG
+34 SQYTTYKVGG
-44 SAALHMVVSS
+44 TAALHMNVASI
-54 VDDLYLVSAVLAEV
+54 DDLYLVSAVLAEV

-79 NLLISDSGFKGLA
+79 NLLISDSGFRGLA
-92 LTIGGLADY
+92 LTLGGLADY

-107 DEDPEVEPIALF
+107 DEDPNVEPIALF

-126 VAARQSVARGLT
+126 VASRQSVARGLT

-175 HLRKGLEA
+175 HVRKGLEA

-214 SKAPEASEAELQ
+214 SKSQEASEAELQ

-283 QADVGGSAQ
+283 QADEHGSAH
-292 DVVALMAEV
+292 DVVALMAEI

-312 LRSEIRLVGFEDETD
+312 LRSEIRLVGFEDATD
-327 PAVVDLI
+327 PAIVELL
-334 NKDSDVGVSTI
+334 NKDSEVGVSTI
-345 RLEQVFEKS
+345 RLEQVFDKS

-361 DGTIPVSVLNGEVVR
+361 DGTIPVSVLNGEVIR
-376 IIDSDVSDEV
+376 IVDSDVSEEV
-386 LEELRDAFG
+386 LDELREAFG
-395 RDATRDV
+395 RDTTRDV
-402 TRSIT
+402 T
-407 RDSTSGVARDATIVP
+407 RDATIVP
-422 ITSATGNQT
+422 ITSATANPT
-431 SPTVAPSDGPVQ
+431 SPTKVPDVEPVA

-484 DDESLP
+484 DDELMPSIDV
-490 GSGDGSAE
+490 DGS
-498 SAVIIDGTA
+498 SSGAVIIDGTA

-512 FARRVINGAKQLFT
+512 LARRVINGAKQLVK

-541 SLVASVVLVLIVLA
+541 SLLAGVVFVLIVLA
-555 SPLVAVRS
+555 SPIVAVRN
-563 IDVEGAR
+563 IDIEGAK
-570 YANATLIETVSK
+570 YANSTLIETVSK

-616 PSRAVIEIN
+616 PGRAVIEIQ
-625 ERVPVAWFLGVDN
+625 ERMPIAWFLGVDN

-665 IGPNLI
+665 TGPNLI

-680 KAAAQLAMSLPDEIR
+680 AAAAQLAMSLPEEIR

-718 VKFGEPVDLRN
+718 VNFGEPVDLRN

>member
-1 MSTPHQLRR
+1 VSTPHQLRR

-20 FGLFKSKAKRNIDL
+20 FGLFNAKAKRNVDL
-34 SQFTTYKVGG
+34 SQYTTYKVGG
-44 SAALHMVVSS
+44 TAALHMLVTSI
-54 VDDLYLVSAVLAEV
+54 DDLYLVSAVLAEV
-68 ELPILVIGRGS
+68 PLPILVIGRGS
-79 NLLISDSGFKGLA
+79 NLLVSDSGFQGLA
-92 LTIGGLADY
+92 LTISGLADY

-107 DEDPEVEPIALF
+107 DEDPEIEPIALF

-214 SKAPEASEAELQ
+214 SKSQEASEAELQ

-244 VFVNPEPGKVSAGAV
+244 VFVNPEPGKVSAGEV

-283 QADVGGSAQ
+283 QADENGSAH
-292 DVVALMAEV
+292 DVVALMAEI

-312 LRSEIRLVGFEDETD
+312 LRSEIRLVGFEDATD
-327 PAVVDLI
+327 PAIVELL
-334 NKDSDVGVSTI
+334 NKDSEVGVSTI

-361 DGTIPVSVLNGEVVR
+361 DGTIPAAVLNGDVIR
-376 IIDSDVSDEV
+376 IVDSDVSNEV
-386 LEELRDAFG
+386 LEELREAFG
-395 RDATRDV
+395 RDSTRD
-402 TRSIT
+402 IT
-407 RDSTSGVARDATIVP
+407 RDATIVP
-422 ITSATGNQT
+422 ITNAENTATGLTQV
-431 SPTVAPSDGPVQ
+431 PQQEPSQ

-465 DTMSQS
+465 DTMSQT
-471 VHRAPTSTRVAIF
+471 VNRAPTSTRVAIF
-484 DDESLP
+484 DDEIIP
-490 GSGDGSAE
+490 GGDGEVDGSV
-498 SAVIIDGTA
+498 SGAVIIDGTA

-512 FARRVINGAKQLFT
+512 PLRRFVNGAKQLVK
-526 MRGVNRRKQLLVVGG
+526 MRGVNRRKQILVVGG
-541 SLVASVVLVLIVLA
+541 SLIAGVVVVLIVLA
-555 SPLVAVRS
+555 SPIVAVRN
-563 IDVEGAR
+563 IDIEGAK
-570 YANATLIETVSK
+570 YANSTLIETVSK

-594 NAAQKL
+594 NSAQKL

-616 PSRAVIEIN
+616 PGRAVIEIN

-665 IGPNLI
+665 TGPNLI
-671 AGAMASESY
+671 AGAMASDSY
-680 KAAAQLAMSLPDEIR
+680 AAAAQLAMSLPDEIR
-695 PVVKNMGVNGPNQVT
+695 PVIKNMGVDGPNQVT

-718 VKFGEPVDLRN
+718 VKFGEPIDLRN

>member
-10 PATPEAIDHA
+10 PATPEALEHA
-20 FGLFKSKAKRNIDL
+20 FGMFGSRAKRNVDL

-44 SAALHMVVSS
+44 TAALHMMVSS
-54 VDDLYLVSAVLAEV
+54 IDDLYLVSAVLAEV

-92 LTIGGLADY
+92 ITMSGLADY

-107 DEDPEVEPIALF
+107 DEDPGVEPIALF

-175 HLRKGLEA
+175 HLRKGREA

-214 SKAPEASEAELQ
+214 SKSPEASEAELQ

-259 IDELGMRGLRVGSAQ
+259 IDELGMRGMRVGSAE

-283 QADVGGSAQ
+283 QADVGGNAQ

-312 LRSEIRLVGFEDETD
+312 LRSEIRLIGFEDETD
-327 PAVVDLI
+327 PVIVDLI
-334 NKDSDVGVSTI
+334 NKDSEIGVSTI
-345 RLEQVFEKS
+345 RLEQVFDKS

-395 RDATRDV
+395 RDAT
-402 TRSIT
+402 
-407 RDSTSGVARDATIVP
+407 IVP

-431 SPTVAPSDGPVQ
+431 SPTLAPSNKPVQ

-484 DDESLP
+484 DDESQP
-490 GSGDGSAE
+490 GSSDDSADG
-498 SAVIIDGTA
+498 AVIIDGTA

-512 FARRVINGAKQLFT
+512 FARRVINGTKQLFT
-526 MRGVNRRKQLLVVGG
+526 MRGVNRRKQLLVVGS
-541 SLVASVVLVLIVLA
+541 SLVASVVFVLIVLA
-555 SPLVAVRS
+555 SPLVAVRN
-563 IDVEGAR
+563 IDIEGAK

-594 NAAQKL
+594 KAAQKL

>member
-10 PATPEAIDHA
+10 PATSEALEHA
-20 FGLFKSKAKRNIDL
+20 FGMFGSRAKRNVDL

-44 SAALHMVVSS
+44 TAALHMMVSS
-54 VDDLYLVSAVLAEV
+54 IDDLYLVSAVLAEV

-92 LTIGGLADY
+92 ITMSGLADY
-101 VDLPNR
+101 LDLPNR
-107 DEDPEVEPIALF
+107 DEDPGVEPIALF

-162 SDMASSLTSVRMF
+162 SDMASSLTSVRIF
-175 HLRKGLEA
+175 HLRKGREA

-214 SKAPEASEAELQ
+214 SKSPEASEAELQ

-259 IDELGMRGLRVGSAQ
+259 IDELGMRGMRVGSAQ

-283 QADVGGSAQ
+283 QADVGGNAQ

-312 LRSEIRLVGFEDETD
+312 LRSEIRLIGFEDETD
-327 PAVVDLI
+327 PVIVDLI
-334 NKDSDVGVSTI
+334 NKDSEIGVSTI
-345 RLEQVFEKS
+345 RLEQVFDRS
-354 STANETT
+354 STTNETT

-395 RDATRDV
+395 RDAT
-402 TRSIT
+402 
-407 RDSTSGVARDATIVP
+407 IVP
-422 ITSATGNQT
+422 ITSATSNQT
-431 SPTVAPSDGPVQ
+431 SPTLAPSNKPVQ

-490 GSGDGSAE
+490 GSSDDSADG
-498 SAVIIDGTA
+498 AVIIDGTA

-512 FARRVINGAKQLFT
+512 FARRVINGTKQLFT
-526 MRGVNRRKQLLVVGG
+526 MRGVNRRKQLLVVGS
-541 SLVASVVLVLIVLA
+541 SLVASVVFVLIVLA
-555 SPLVAVRS
+555 SPLVAVRN
-563 IDVEGAR
+563 IDIEGAK

-625 ERVPVAWFLGVDN
+625 ERVPIAWFLGVDN

-680 KAAAQLAMSLPDEIR
+680 KAAAQLAISLPDEIR

-718 VKFGEPVDLRN
+718 VKFGEPEDLRN

>member
-10 PATPEAIDHA
+10 PATPEALEHA
-20 FGLFKSKAKRNIDL
+20 FGMFGSRAKRNVDL

-44 SAALHMVVSS
+44 TAALHMMVSS
-54 VDDLYLVSAVLAEV
+54 IDDLYLVSAVLAEV

-92 LTIGGLADY
+92 ITMSGLADY

-107 DEDPEVEPIALF
+107 DEDPRVEPIALF

-175 HLRKGLEA
+175 HLRKGREA

-214 SKAPEASEAELQ
+214 SKSPEASEAELQ

-244 VFVNPEPGKVSAGAV
+244 VFVNPEPGKISAGAV
-259 IDELGMRGLRVGSAQ
+259 IDELGMRGMRVGSAQ

-283 QADVGGSAQ
+283 QADVGGNAQ

-312 LRSEIRLVGFEDETD
+312 LRSEIRLIGFEDETD
-327 PAVVDLI
+327 PVIVDLI
-334 NKDSDVGVSTI
+334 NKDSEIGVSTI
-345 RLEQVFEKS
+345 RLEQVFDKS

-395 RDATRDV
+395 RDAT
-402 TRSIT
+402 
-407 RDSTSGVARDATIVP
+407 IVP

-431 SPTVAPSDGPVQ
+431 SPTLAPSNNPVQ

-490 GSGDGSAE
+490 GSSDD

-512 FARRVINGAKQLFT
+512 FARRVINGTKQLFT
-526 MRGVNRRKQLLVVGG
+526 MRGVNRRKQLLVVGS
-541 SLVASVVLVLIVLA
+541 SLVASVVFVLIVLA
-555 SPLVAVRS
+555 SPLVAVRN
-563 IDVEGAR
+563 IDIEGAK

-594 NAAQKL
+594 KAAQKL

>member
-10 PATPEAIDHA
+10 PATPEAIEHA
-20 FGLFKSKAKRNIDL
+20 FDLFKSKAKRNVDL

-44 SAALHMVVSS
+44 TAALHMMVSS
-54 VDDLYLVSAVLAEV
+54 IDDLYLVSAVLAEV

-107 DEDPEVEPIALF
+107 DEEPGVEPIALF

-214 SKAPEASEAELQ
+214 SKSPEASEAELQ

-327 PAVVDLI
+327 SAIVDLM
-334 NKDSDVGVSTI
+334 NKDSEVGVSTI
-345 RLEQVFEKS
+345 RLEQVFDKS

-361 DGTIPVSVLNGEVVR
+361 DGTIPVSVLNGEVIR

-395 RDATRDV
+395 RDVTRD
-402 TRSIT
+402 IT
-407 RDSTSGVARDATIVP
+407 RDITSGVARDATIVP
-422 ITSATGNQT
+422 ITSAT
-431 SPTVAPSDGPVQ
+431 SDKPVQ

-490 GSGDGSAE
+490 GSDEDSAE
-498 SAVIIDGTA
+498 GAVIIDGTA

-512 FARRVINGAKQLFT
+512 FARRVINGTKQLFA

-541 SLVASVVLVLIVLA
+541 SLIAGVVLVLIVLA
-555 SPLVAVRS
+555 SPIVAVRN
-563 IDVEGAR
+563 IDIEGAK

-665 IGPNLI
+665 TGPNLI

>member
-10 PATPEAIDHA
+10 PASPEAIDHA
-20 FGLFKSKAKRNIDL
+20 FGLFNAKAKRNVDL

-44 SAALHMVVSS
+44 TAALHMTLTSL
-54 VDDLYLVSAVLAEV
+54 DDLYLVSTVLAEV

-79 NLLISDSGFKGLA
+79 NLLISDSGFQGLA

-214 SKAPEASEAELQ
+214 SKSQEASEAELQ

-283 QADVGGSAQ
+283 QADEHGSAH
-292 DVVALMAEV
+292 DVVALMAEI
-301 RRRVRDERGYV
+301 RRRVRDERGYL
-312 LRSEIRLVGFEDETD
+312 LRSEIRLVGFEDATD
-327 PAVVDLI
+327 PAIVELL
-334 NKDSDVGVSTI
+334 NKDSEVGVSTI
-345 RLEQVFEKS
+345 RLEQVFEKT

-361 DGTIPVSVLNGEVVR
+361 DGTIPVSVLNGEVIR
-376 IIDSDVSDEV
+376 IVDSDVSDDV
-386 LEELRDAFG
+386 LEELREAFG
-395 RDATRDV
+395 RDATRDL
-402 TRSIT
+402 
-407 RDSTSGVARDATIVP
+407 ARDATIVP
-422 ITSATGNQT
+422 ITSATSNST
-431 SPTVAPSDGPVQ
+431 SSVKASDPEPAV

-450 VDDDLRIVTDDDFPA
+450 VDEDLRIVTDDDFPA

-471 VHRAPTSTRVAIF
+471 VHRAPTSTRVAILDEDLMPTGEIDG
-484 DDESLP
+484 DDSV
-490 GSGDGSAE
+490 SG
-498 SAVIIDGTA
+498 AVIIDGTA
-507 WTELS
+507 WADLS
-512 FARRVINGAKQLFT
+512 VARRSINRVKRLFQ
-526 MRGVNRRKQLLVVGG
+526 MRGVNRRKQLLVVGA
-541 SLVASVVLVLIVLA
+541 SLVAAMVFILIVLA
-555 SPLVAVRS
+555 SPIVAVRN
-563 IDVEGAR
+563 IDVEGVK

-616 PSRAVIEIN
+616 PGRAVIEVN

-710 MTLLTGAV
+710 MTLITGAV

>member
-1 MSTPHQLRR
+1 
-10 PATPEAIDHA
+10 
-20 FGLFKSKAKRNIDL
+20 
-34 SQFTTYKVGG
+34 
-44 SAALHMVVSS
+44 
-54 VDDLYLVSAVLAEV
+54 VSAVLAEV

-107 DEDPEVEPIALF
+107 DEEPEVEPIALF

-162 SDMASSLTSVRMF
+162 SDMASSVTSVRMF

-214 SKAPEASEAELQ
+214 SKSPEASEAELQ

-327 PAVVDLI
+327 SAIVDLI
-334 NKDSDVGVSTI
+334 NKDSEVGVSTI
-345 RLEQVFEKS
+345 RLEQVFDKS

-361 DGTIPVSVLNGEVVR
+361 DGTIPVSVLNGEVIR

-395 RDATRDV
+395 RDVTRD
-402 TRSIT
+402 IT
-407 RDSTSGVARDATIVP
+407 RDITSGVARDATIVP
-422 ITSATGNQT
+422 ITSAT
-431 SPTVAPSDGPVQ
+431 SDKPAQ

-490 GSGDGSAE
+490 GSDEDSAE
-498 SAVIIDGTA
+498 GAVIIDGTA

-512 FARRVINGAKQLFT
+512 FARRVINGTKQLFA

-541 SLVASVVLVLIVLA
+541 SLIAGVVLVLIVLA
-555 SPLVAVRS
+555 SPLVAVRN
-563 IDVEGAR
+563 IDIEGAK

-616 PSRAVIEIN
+616 PGRAVIEIN

>member
-20 FGLFKSKAKRNIDL
+20 FGLFNAKAKRNVDL
-34 SQFTTYKVGG
+34 SQYTTYKVGG
-44 SAALHMVVSS
+44 TAALHMLLTSI
-54 VDDLYLVSAVLAEV
+54 DDLYLVSAVLAEV
-68 ELPILVIGRGS
+68 PLPILVIGRGS
-79 NLLISDSGFKGLA
+79 NLLVSDSGFQGLA
-92 LTIGGLADY
+92 LTISGLADY

-107 DEDPEVEPIALF
+107 DEDPEIEPIALF

-214 SKAPEASEAELQ
+214 SKSQEASEAELQ

-244 VFVNPEPGKVSAGAV
+244 VFVNPEPGKVSAGEV

-283 QADVGGSAQ
+283 QADENGSAH
-292 DVVALMAEV
+292 DVVALMAEI

-312 LRSEIRLVGFEDETD
+312 LRSEIRLVGFEDATD
-327 PAVVDLI
+327 PAIVELL
-334 NKDSDVGVSTI
+334 NKDSEVGVSTI

-354 STANETT
+354 SAANETT
-361 DGTIPVSVLNGEVVR
+361 DGTIPAAVLNGDVIR
-376 IIDSDVSDEV
+376 IVDSDVSDEV
-386 LEELRDAFG
+386 LEELREAFG
-395 RDATRDV
+395 RDSTRD
-402 TRSIT
+402 IT
-407 RDSTSGVARDATIVP
+407 RDATIVP
-422 ITSATGNQT
+422 ITNAGNTATGLTQ
-431 SPTVAPSDGPVQ
+431 APQQEPSQ

-465 DTMSQS
+465 DTMSQT
-471 VHRAPTSTRVAIF
+471 VNRAPTSTRVAIF
-484 DDESLP
+484 DDEIIP
-490 GSGDGSAE
+490 GGDGEVDGSV
-498 SAVIIDGTA
+498 SGAVIIDGTA

-512 FARRVINGAKQLFT
+512 PLRRFINGAKQLVK
-526 MRGVNRRKQLLVVGG
+526 MRGVNRRKQILVVGG
-541 SLVASVVLVLIVLA
+541 SLIAGVVVVLIVLA
-555 SPLVAVRS
+555 SPIVAVRN
-563 IDVEGAR
+563 IDIEGAK
-570 YANATLIETVSK
+570 YANSTLIETVSK

-594 NAAQKL
+594 NSAQKL

-616 PSRAVIEIN
+616 PGRAVIEIN
-625 ERVPVAWFLGVDN
+625 ERVPIAWFLGVDN

-665 IGPNLI
+665 TGPNLI
-671 AGAMASESY
+671 AGAMASDSY
-680 KAAAQLAMSLPDEIR
+680 AAAAQLAMSLPDEIR
-695 PVVKNMGVNGPNQVT
+695 PVVKNMGVDGPNQVT

-718 VKFGEPVDLRN
+718 VKFGEPIDLRN

>member
-20 FGLFKSKAKRNIDL
+20 FGLFNAKAKRNVDL
-34 SQFTTYKVGG
+34 SQYTTYKVGG
-44 SAALHMVVSS
+44 TAALHMLVTSI
-54 VDDLYLVSAVLAEV
+54 DDLYLVSAVLAEV
-68 ELPILVIGRGS
+68 PLPILVIGRGS
-79 NLLISDSGFKGLA
+79 NLLVSDSGFQGLA
-92 LTIGGLADY
+92 LTISGLADY

-107 DEDPEVEPIALF
+107 DEDPEIEPIALF

-214 SKAPEASEAELQ
+214 SKSQEASEAELQ

-244 VFVNPEPGKVSAGAV
+244 VFVNPEPGKVSAGEV

-283 QADVGGSAQ
+283 QADENGSAQ
-292 DVVALMAEV
+292 DVVALMAEI

-312 LRSEIRLVGFEDETD
+312 LRSEIRLVGFEDATD
-327 PAVVDLI
+327 LAIVELL
-334 NKDSDVGVSTI
+334 NKDSEVGVSTI

-361 DGTIPVSVLNGEVVR
+361 DGTIPAAVLNGDVIR
-376 IIDSDVSDEV
+376 IVDSDVSDEV
-386 LEELRDAFG
+386 LEELREAFG
-395 RDATRDV
+395 RDSTRD
-402 TRSIT
+402 IT
-407 RDSTSGVARDATIVP
+407 RDATIVP
-422 ITSATGNQT
+422 ITNAENTATGLTQV
-431 SPTVAPSDGPVQ
+431 PQQEPSQ
-443 PAERVVI
+443 LAERVVI

-465 DTMSQS
+465 DTMSQT
-471 VHRAPTSTRVAIF
+471 VNRAPTSTRVAIF
-484 DDESLP
+484 DDEIIP
-490 GSGDGSAE
+490 GGDGEVDGSV
-498 SAVIIDGTA
+498 SGAVIIDGTA

-512 FARRVINGAKQLFT
+512 PLRRFVNGAKQLVK
-526 MRGVNRRKQLLVVGG
+526 MRGVNRRKQILVVGG
-541 SLVASVVLVLIVLA
+541 SLIAGVVVVLIVLA
-555 SPLVAVRS
+555 SPIVAVRN
-563 IDVEGAR
+563 IDIEGAK
-570 YANATLIETVSK
+570 YANSTLIETVSK

-594 NAAQKL
+594 NSAQKL

-616 PSRAVIEIN
+616 PGRAVIEIN

-665 IGPNLI
+665 TGPNLI
-671 AGAMASESY
+671 AGAMASDSY
-680 KAAAQLAMSLPDEIR
+680 AAAAQLAMSLPDEIR
-695 PVVKNMGVNGPNQVT
+695 PVIKNMGVDGPNQVT

-718 VKFGEPVDLRN
+718 VKFGEPIDLRN

>member
-10 PATPEAIDHA
+10 PASSEAIDHA
-20 FGLFKSKAKRNIDL
+20 FGLFNAKAKRNVDL
-34 SQFTTYKVGG
+34 SQYTTYKVGG
-44 SAALHMVVSS
+44 TAALHMTVASI
-54 VDDLYLVSAVLAEV
+54 DDLYLVSAVLAEV

-79 NLLISDSGFKGLA
+79 NLLVSDSGFQGLA

-107 DEDPEVEPIALF
+107 EEDPDVEPIALF

-126 VAARQSVARGLT
+126 VASRQSVARGLT

-214 SKAPEASEAELQ
+214 SKSQEASEAELQ

-244 VFVNPEPGKVSAGAV
+244 VFVNPEPGKVSAGEV

-283 QADVGGSAQ
+283 QADENGSAH
-292 DVVALMAEV
+292 DVVALMAEI

-312 LRSEIRLVGFEDETD
+312 LRSEIRLVGFEDATD
-327 PAVVDLI
+327 PAIVELL
-334 NKDSDVGVSTI
+334 NKDSEVGVSTI
-345 RLEQVFEKS
+345 RLEQVFDKS
-354 STANETT
+354 STGNETT
-361 DGTIPVSVLNGEVVR
+361 DGTIPASVLSGEVIR
-376 IIDSDVSDEV
+376 IVDSDVSEEV
-386 LEELRDAFG
+386 LDELREAFG
-395 RDATRDV
+395 RDATRD
-402 TRSIT
+402 IT
-407 RDSTSGVARDATIVP
+407 RDATIVP
-422 ITSATGNQT
+422 ITSATSNPT
-431 SPTVAPSDGPVQ
+431 SSTKVPDAEPVV

-484 DDESLP
+484 DDELMP
-490 GSGDGSAE
+490 SGEIDSDVSA
-498 SAVIIDGTA
+498 SGAVIIDGTA

-512 FARRVINGAKQLFT
+512 PLRRFINGAKQLVN

-541 SLVASVVLVLIVLA
+541 SLVAFVVFVLIVLA
-555 SPLVAVRS
+555 SPIVAVRN
-563 IDVEGAR
+563 IDIEGVK
-570 YANATLIETVSK
+570 YANSTLIETVSK

-616 PSRAVIEIN
+616 PGRAVIEIN

-665 IGPNLI
+665 TGPNLI

-680 KAAAQLAMSLPDEIR
+680 TAAAQLAMSLPDEIR
-695 PVVKNMGVNGPNQVT
+695 PVVKSMGVNGPNQVT

>member
-1 MSTPHQLRR
+1 MSTPHHLRR
-10 PATPEAIDHA
+10 PATQEAIDHA
-20 FGLFKSKAKRNIDL
+20 FGLFNAKAKRNVDL
-34 SQFTTYKVGG
+34 SQYTTYKVGG
-44 SAALHMVVSS
+44 TAALHMTVASI
-54 VDDLYLVSAVLAEV
+54 DDLYLVSAVLAEV
-68 ELPILVIGRGS
+68 ALPILVIGRGS
-79 NLLISDSGFKGLA
+79 NLLISDSGFQGLA

-107 DEDPEVEPIALF
+107 EEDPEVEPIALF

-214 SKAPEASEAELQ
+214 SKSQEASEAELQ

-244 VFVNPEPGKVSAGAV
+244 VFVNPEPGKVSAGEV
-259 IDELGMRGLRVGSAQ
+259 IDELGMRGLRIGSAH

-283 QADVGGSAQ
+283 QADENGSAH
-292 DVVALMAEV
+292 DVVALMAEI

-312 LRSEIRLVGFEDETD
+312 LRSEIRLVGFEDVAD
-327 PAVVDLI
+327 PAIVELL
-334 NKDSDVGVSTI
+334 NKDSEVGVSTI
-345 RLEQVFEKS
+345 RIEQVFEKS

-361 DGTIPVSVLNGEVVR
+361 DGTIPASVLSGEVIR
-376 IIDSDVSDEV
+376 IVDADVSEEV
-386 LEELRDAFG
+386 LDELREAFG
-395 RDATRDV
+395 RDATRD
-402 TRSIT
+402 IT
-407 RDSTSGVARDATIVP
+407 RDATIVP
-422 ITSATGNQT
+422 ITSAGSNAT
-431 SPTVAPSDGPVQ
+431 SSTQVPTSEPSQ

-484 DDESLP
+484 DDELMP
-490 GSGDGSAE
+490 GGLDDADGSA
-498 SAVIIDGTA
+498 SGGVIIDGTS
-507 WTELS
+507 WSELS
-512 FARRVINGAKQLFT
+512 PLRRFINGAKQLVN
-526 MRGVNRRKQLLVVGG
+526 MRGVNPRKQLLVAGG
-541 SLVASVVLVLIVLA
+541 SLVAVVVFVLIVLA
-555 SPLVAVRS
+555 SPIVAVRN
-563 IDVEGAR
+563 IDIEGVK
-570 YANATLIETVSK
+570 YANSTLIETVSK

-600 LETDPWIESV
+600 LETDPWIESA

-616 PSRAVIEIN
+616 PGRAVIEIN

-680 KAAAQLAMSLPDEIR
+680 TAAAQLAMSLPDEIR

-718 VKFGEPVDLRN
+718 VKFGEPIDLRN

>member
-10 PATPEAIDHA
+10 PATPEAVEHA
-20 FGLFKSKAKRNIDL
+20 FDLFKSKAKRNVDL

-44 SAALHMVVSS
+44 TAALHMMVSS
-54 VDDLYLVSAVLAEV
+54 IDDLYLVSAVLAEV

-107 DEDPEVEPIALF
+107 DEEPEVEPIALF

-162 SDMASSLTSVRMF
+162 SDMASSVTSVRMF

-214 SKAPEASEAELQ
+214 SKSPEASEAELQ

-327 PAVVDLI
+327 SAIVDLI
-334 NKDSDVGVSTI
+334 NKDSEVGVSTI
-345 RLEQVFEKS
+345 RLEQVFDKS

-361 DGTIPVSVLNGEVVR
+361 DGTIPVSVLNGEVIR

-395 RDATRDV
+395 RDVTRD
-402 TRSIT
+402 IT
-407 RDSTSGVARDATIVP
+407 RDITSGVARDATIVP
-422 ITSATGNQT
+422 ITSAT
-431 SPTVAPSDGPVQ
+431 SDKPAQ

-490 GSGDGSAE
+490 GSDEDSAE
-498 SAVIIDGTA
+498 GAVIIDGTA

-512 FARRVINGAKQLFT
+512 FARRVINGTKQMFA

-541 SLVASVVLVLIVLA
+541 SLIAGVVLVLIVLA
-555 SPLVAVRS
+555 SPIVAVRN
-563 IDVEGAR
+563 IDIEGAK

-616 PSRAVIEIN
+616 PGRAVIEIN